1 VQGEGKFIRQSG
13 GRGQYGH
20 VLLEIEPL
28 ERGAGI
34 EFVDKIVGGSI
45 PREYIA
51 AIAKGIQEAAEAGVW
66 GGIPLIDLRV
76 CVVDGSYHEVDSSER
91 AFKIAASLGFKDAV
105 QRAKP
110 VMLEPIMKT
119 EIVVPDEY
127 MGDILGDVS
136 GRRGRIMG
144 MENRKGTVIIEAQVP
159 LAEMFGY
166 ATAIRSM
173 TQGRATYTMQF
184 LQYEMLSAA
193 LAQKILAQ
201 DARSELHQRAG
212 FSEA

>member
-1 VQGEGKFIRQSG
+1 
-13 GRGQYGH
+13 
-20 VLLEIEPL
+20 
-28 ERGAGI
+28 
-34 EFVDKIVGGSI
+34 
-45 PREYIA
+45 
-51 AIAKGIQEAAEAGVW
+51 
-66 GGIPLIDLRV
+66 
-76 CVVDGSYHEVDSSER
+76 
-91 AFKIAASLGFKDAV
+91 
-105 QRAKP
+105 
-110 VMLEPIMKT
+110 
-119 EIVVPDEY
+119 VVPDEY

-166 ATAIRSM
+166 ATDIRSM